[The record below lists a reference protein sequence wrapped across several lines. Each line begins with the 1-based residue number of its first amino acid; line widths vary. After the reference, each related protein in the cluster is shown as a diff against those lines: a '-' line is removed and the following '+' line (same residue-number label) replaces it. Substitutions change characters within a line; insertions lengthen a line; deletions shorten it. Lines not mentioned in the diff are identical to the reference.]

1 MFILL
6 INCENILF
14 DDCNV
19 ENKKI
24 GEEFLM
30 PITNKLLNKFSEKT
44 IVYVDEFG
52 NEMEFIEQNGIQRTV
67 KNSLIRINC
76 NNGWGDVDKSHDY
89 IKYEWISIQ
98 LINSV
103 ENLEIKYIGRMIDRL
118 ATIREPV
125 YYDDLNSQMY
135 ILNSSCCSMS
145 SLLVMSMRDNIHQPI
160 ISPDPQIISD
170 TIILSKHFTNIYKVK
185 KNPENLCCGY
195 DQPEPNL
202 PNELYISKTDGIIA
216 FKQLNGKLWRFER
229 EE

>member
-1 MFILL
+1 MLILL
-6 INCENILF
+6 SNCKEILF

-19 ENKKI
+19 GNKKI

-30 PITNKLLNKFSEKT
+30 PITNIFLNKFSEKT

-52 NEMEFIEQNGIQRTV
+52 NEMRFIEQNGLQRTV
-67 KNSLIRINC
+67 ETSLVRINC
-76 NNGWGDVDKSHDY
+76 NNGWKDVDKSYDY
-89 IKYEWISIQ
+89 IEYEWISIQ
-98 LINSV
+98 LINPI

-125 YYDDLNSQMY
+125 YYDDLNSRMS
-135 ILNSSCCSMS
+135 ILNSSCCTMS
-145 SLLVMSMRDNIHQPI
+145 SLLIMSMRDNVDQPV
-160 ISPDPQIISD
+160 ISPDPQIILD
-170 TIILSKHFTNIYKVK
+170 TIILDKQFTNIYKIK
-185 KNPENLCCGY
+185 KNPENLCCAY